1 MRALRVS
8 GRFAVTIHSRMLRFT
23 DRGKLVPGLPRTRV
37 PVELGCQ
44 VVGDDEVL
52 HVVEQ

>member
-23 DRGKLVPGLPRTRV
+23 ERGNSVPGLPRAGV
-37 PVELGCQ
+37 PVELGAQ